1 MSNITL
7 RAKRSA
13 EVILAGGSPLEVVS
27 VLVTE
32 LDLHLTRHM
41 KSNLDLRSGGG
52 GGRGQRD
59 TGGCGGVGG
68 FTLGAAARSNLSQA
82 GGALL
87 FDRWGRPHI

>member
-7 RAKRSA
+7 RAERSA
-13 EVILAGGSPLEVVS
+13 EMILAGGSPLEVVS

-41 KSNLDLRSGGG
+41 KSDLDLRSGGG

-59 TGGCGGVGG
+59 TGGCGVGRGGVHVRCSRSQQPEPGRGG
-68 FTLGAAARSNLSQA
+68 FTV
-82 GGALL
+82 
-87 FDRWGRPHI
+87 